1 MTRHQHSLVQ
11 TFPICSFS
19 FILQRSMTDHEAKAR
34 QKLEEA
40 EKKAKKTTGFLSGLF
55 SGGGS
60 NVGDACDLYIQ
71 AGNLYKIAKNWSAA
85 GNAFLKA
92 AELHLNQ
99 GDSKHDAATNYSE
112 AGNCFRKVDAQKA
125 VDCYQKTAEIYTDM
139 GRFNMAAKS
148 HTTIAEL
155 YELDAPDKEKCMAEY
170 QKAAD
175 YHKGE
180 EAKSSA
186 TKCLLKVAQLAA
198 DLEQYRK
205 AVDVFEEVAVW
216 EADHPTLK
224 YAAKTHFFQ
233 ALLCYLCIDLLDTQQ
248 ALRRYEELSP
258 SFTDSRECKFVKEI
272 ILCLEEHSLDQF
284 TEAVRNYDKI
294 SRLDPWYSSLLLKIK
309 RQAGEDEDADEE
321 DLK

>member
-1 MTRHQHSLVQ
+1 MA
-11 TFPICSFS
+11 
-19 FILQRSMTDHEAKAR
+19 DNEAKAR

-40 EKKAKKTTGFLSGLF
+40 EKKAKKTSGFF
-55 SGGGS
+55 SSLLGGGGGVNDS
-60 NVGDACDLYIQ
+60 CELYVQ
-71 AGNLYKIAKNWSAA
+71 AGNLFKIAKNWSAA
-85 GNAFLKA
+85 GNAFLKC

-99 GDSKHDAATNYSE
+99 GESKHDAATNFAE

-139 GRFNMAAKS
+139 GRFNMAAKT
-148 HTTIAEL
+148 HTTMAEL
-155 YELDAPDKEKCMAEY
+155 YENEANDKEKCLAEY
-170 QKAAD
+170 QRAAD

-186 TKCLLKVAQLAA
+186 TKCLLKVAQIAA
-198 DLEQYRK
+198 ELEQYRK

-233 ALLCYLCIDLLDTQQ
+233 ALLCYLCIDLLDTQR
-248 ALRRYEELSP
+248 ALARYEELSP

-272 ILCLEEHSLDQF
+272 ILCLEEANADQF

-294 SRLDPWYSSLLLKIK
+294 SRLEPWYSSILLKIK
-309 RQAGEDEDADEE
+309 KKCGEDGEE
-321 DLK
+321 DDLR